1 MGNSKRRHYMGN
13 TTRPGGSAA
22 TYIMDVEQDDVEN
35 DYVRGVAAP
44 ATAVRNA
51 GGMRNAWGEYRHMLR

>member
-1 MGNSKRRHYMGN
+1 MGN